1 MSGKII
7 SVGAIDTSIQTL
19 KDKITPVAARWYA
32 AVILG
37 QQGLAAQEAIP
48 ALIQAMQETE
58 GKRSSGYLRWTAAEA
73 LGKIGDPSAVPALT
87 GALQDEDQII
97 RWQCAKALGRIG
109 DPSAVPALVAL
120 LKREEVAS
128 VRWYSVEALAGICSL
143 EKTPAQIR
151 AMAVPA
157 LIQVMNDDPDYHNRG
172 EAAFALGKIGGDQ
185 AEAAL
190 RDAAQ
195 RPDCHWYVRR
205 CAELLLAGDEPGA
218 RNVLH
223 SARTL

>member
-1 MSGKII
+1 MSQDEQLTQRYIRDLREGDL
-7 SVGAIDTSIQTL
+7 ATRWWAA
-19 KDKITPVAARWYA
+19 DKLGDLAQPGSD
-32 AVILG
+32 AV
-37 QQGLAAQEAIP
+37 P
-48 ALIQAMQETE
+48 ALIQALQETE

-109 DPSAVPALVAL
+109 DPSAVPALVVL